1 MLAEEVKTICVKCKW
16 IKQHSLFSRCLN
28 PEVRHPLERDPVS
41 GDETR
46 RTTWCADVN
55 NGNCS
60 YFEEKP
66 VVEKKSLWQRLFD
79 RGILPTGRDYD
90 QI

>member
-1 MLAEEVKTICVKCKW
+1 
-16 IKQHSLFSRCLN
+16 
-28 PEVRHPLERDPVS
+28 
-41 GDETR
+41 
-46 RTTWCADVN
+46 VN